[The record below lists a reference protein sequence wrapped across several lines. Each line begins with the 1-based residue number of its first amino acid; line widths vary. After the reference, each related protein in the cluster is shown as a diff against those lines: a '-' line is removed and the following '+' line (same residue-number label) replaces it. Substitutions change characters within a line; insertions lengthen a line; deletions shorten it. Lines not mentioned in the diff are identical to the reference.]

1 MENMNDNTPRNIG
14 SSELPVSSA
23 VEMSPLQ
30 LNGIRLDVNH
40 TILTPDYLEQI
51 KAKAQVDSNKSDSN
65 INS

>member
-1 MENMNDNTPRNIG
+1 MENVNDNTPRNIG
-14 SSELPVSSA
+14 SPELPVSSA

-51 KAKAQVDSNKSDSN
+51 KAKTQVDSNKSDSN

>member
-1 MENMNDNTPRNIG
+1 MENVTDNTPRNLG

-51 KAKAQVDSNKSDSN
+51 KAKNQTENKKSDSN

>member
-1 MENMNDNTPRNIG
+1 MEKVNDNTSRNIG
-14 SSELPVSSA
+14 SPELPVSSA

-51 KAKAQVDSNKSDSN
+51 KAKTQVDSNKSDSN